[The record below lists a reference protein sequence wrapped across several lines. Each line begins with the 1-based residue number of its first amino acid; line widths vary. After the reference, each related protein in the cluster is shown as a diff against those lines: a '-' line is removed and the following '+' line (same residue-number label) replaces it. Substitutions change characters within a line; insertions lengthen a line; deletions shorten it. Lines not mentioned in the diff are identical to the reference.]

1 MYHPTTRLLTVLEL
15 LQTHGQMSG
24 AELGARL
31 EVDARTVRRYI
42 MMLQD
47 IGIPVETEMG
57 RYGGYALRSGFKLP
71 PMMFTNEEAFALIL
85 GLLAARKMGLAA
97 AATAVEG
104 TLAKL
109 YRVLPENLRETVQA
123 IENTLIVDLAEGQ
136 PGQQLQGGMLAAF
149 SVAVQQH
156 QQVTFTYRAK
166 DELTERRVNP
176 YGIVLHDSA
185 AYLIGYCH
193 LRDGIRIFRLD
204 RIGNVN
210 LLTENFAPPPPDF
223 DSAAY
228 LMHSIAT
235 IQDRWMVEV
244 ILATTLEQ
252 AAKVIPRGMGVL
264 EAHPDGV
271 LFRTGAQ
278 DIDWL
283 ALKLISFGFP
293 LTICQPP
300 ELRAAFERL
309 AQTISETARR

>member
-1 MYHPTTRLLTVLEL
+1 
-15 LQTHGQMSG
+15 MSG
-24 AELGARL
+24 AEIGARL

-47 IGIPVETEMG
+47 IGIPIEAEMG

-85 GLLAARKMGLAA
+85 GLLAARKSGFGA

-109 YRVLPENLRETVQA
+109 YRVLPETLRETVQA
-123 IENTLIVDLAEGQ
+123 IENTLTFELPAGQ
-136 PGQQLQGGMLAAF
+136 PIQGGMLAAF

-156 QQVTFTYRAK
+156 RQVIFAYQRG
-166 DELTERRVNP
+166 DEASERQVDP
-176 YGIVLHDSA
+176 YGVVLHDNA
-185 AYLIGYCH
+185 AYVIGYCH
-193 LRDGIRIFRLD
+193 LRDSIRNFRLD
-204 RIGNVN
+204 RISDVN
-210 LLTENFAPPPPDF
+210 LLTDTFIPPENF

-228 LMHSIAT
+228 LLHSIAT
-235 IQDRWMVEV
+235 MPDRWMVEV
-244 ILATTLEQ
+244 ILGTTLET
-252 AAKVIPRGMGVL
+252 AAKAIPRGLGLL
-264 EAHPDGV
+264 ESHPDGV

-283 ALKLISFGFP
+283 ALKLVSLGFP

-309 AQTISETARR
+309 AATILDTAKR